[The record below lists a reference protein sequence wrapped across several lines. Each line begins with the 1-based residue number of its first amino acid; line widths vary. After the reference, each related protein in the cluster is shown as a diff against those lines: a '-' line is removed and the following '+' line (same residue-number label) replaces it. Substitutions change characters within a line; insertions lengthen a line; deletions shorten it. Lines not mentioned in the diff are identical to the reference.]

1 MYSSS
6 GSSPRIIVRTSSEGA
21 QQCPNDSLQQKDSI
35 MYSIHYNAYICDG
48 NMVSVLPFGQ
58 FGEIGK
64 EVEKHGENL
73 WNLSVMSSHRAVF
86 QNFTQFLFDWG
97 FPALFRDVV
106 L

>member
-1 MYSSS
+1 M
-6 GSSPRIIVRTSSEGA
+6 
-21 QQCPNDSLQQKDSI
+21 
-35 MYSIHYNAYICDG
+35 CDG

-86 QNFTQFLFDWG
+86 KNFTQFLFDWG